1 MPSCIAV
8 SPEGTVRYWPSIAH
22 EGTSVEDSADLQ
34 GQECDSL
41 TDIAPLGCILATT
54 TSTIVLVQPQIT
66 GGRHSVACRM
76 LKTPQGWLG
85 GIGRRMSSLIFGGL
99 PTSQVMETVGIFLD
113 LIVIVIDVL
122 AVRLLLTYI
131 VYSNVQIL
139 PCL

>member
-1 MPSCIAV
+1 VPSCIAV
-8 SPEGTVRYWPSIAH
+8 SPEGTVRYWPSISH
-22 EGTSVEDSADLQ
+22 EGMSVEDNADLQ

-85 GIGRRMSSLIFGGL
+85 GIGRRVSSLIFGGL

-113 LIVIVIDVL
+113 LIFVVINVF
-122 AVRLLLTYI
+122 AVKLY
-131 VYSNVQIL
+131 
-139 PCL
+139 C